1 MKTCWIFIEKGIDNR
16 VELYGSFSALWDAE
30 QAGLKHLAP
39 SESMLR
45 KVIKWKYESN
55 LFHIEKQ
62 TVKRKANVNPRKK
75 QIKNRK

>member
-1 MKTCWIFIEKGIDNR
+1 MKTCWIFIEKGIENR
-16 VELYGSFSALWDAE
+16 VELYGSFTQLWRDE

-45 KVIKWKYESN
+45 KVVKYKYVSN
-55 LFHIEKQ
+55 LFHIEKK
-62 TVKRKANVNPRKK
+62 TVKRSK